1 MAQVQRLET
10 RLRTGGPVILDGV
23 IGTELERLG
32 ARMDQEIWCARA
44 LADSPDIV
52 HEVHRRYIDAGADVI
67 TTNSFSA
74 TREAMQRCGLGDD
87 FEDWNRRSAHIAC
100 EERDRSVRSGSIVVA
115 GSVSSY
121 GRFDG
126 LDIETMSGHFRAQGE
141 ILVEEGVDLLI
152 LETLGSTARTV
163 KAMVNATGDLGVPVW
178 VSLSCV
184 RARDTGTVMFGIE
197 ESHEAPDAVEIHGP
211 LGDAVEEIMSVGG
224 SAVLMMHSVR
234 DVTEDAVKVLRA
246 AYSGPV
252 GAYPN
257 AGYWTRPNWTFVD
270 QVTPEAYLA
279 DARRWVDAGAAIV
292 GGCCGV
298 GPEHIRALAEGLQD
312 GCRRRHA

>member
-1 MAQVQRLET
+1 MSQFQQLEA
-10 RLRTGGPVILDGV
+10 RLRTGGPVILDGA
-23 IGTELERLG
+23 IGSELERLG
-32 ARMDQEIWCARA
+32 ARMDQEVWCARA

-52 HEVHRRYIDAGADVI
+52 HQVHRRYIDAGADVI

-74 TREAMQRCGLGDD
+74 TREAMRRCGLGEH
-87 FEDWNRRSAHIAC
+87 FEDWKRRSVRVAR
-100 EERDRSVRSGSIVVA
+100 EERDRSERSGSVVVA

-126 LDIETMSGHFRAQGE
+126 LDFETMSGHFHAQGE

-163 KAMVNATGDLGVPVW
+163 KAMVKATSDLGVPIW

-184 RARDTGTVMFGIE
+184 RARDTGAVMFGIE
-197 ESHEAPDAVEIHGP
+197 ESRESPDAVEIHGP
-211 LGDAVEEIMSVGG
+211 LADAVHEIMSVGG

-270 QVTPEAYLA
+270 QVTPEEYLA
-279 DARRWVDAGAAIV
+279 DARRWVDAGASIV

-298 GPEHIRALAEGLQD
+298 GAEHIRALREGL
-312 GCRRRHA
+312 

>member
-1 MAQVQRLET
+1 MAQVQQLET
-10 RLRTGGPVILDGV
+10 RLATGGPVILDGA

-32 ARMDQEIWCARA
+32 ARMDQEVWCARA
-44 LADSPDIV
+44 LADCPDMV
-52 HEVHRRYIDAGADVI
+52 HQVHRRYIDAGADVI

-74 TREAMQRCGLGDD
+74 TREAMQGCGLGEH
-87 FEDWNRRSAHIAC
+87 FEDWNRRSVRIAR
-100 EERDRSVRSGSIVVA
+100 EERDRSERSGSIVVA

-121 GRFDG
+121 GRFDS
-126 LDIETMSGHFRAQGE
+126 LDIETISGHFRAQGE

-152 LETLGSTARTV
+152 LETLGSSARTV
-163 KAMVNATGDLGVPVW
+163 KAMVNATSNLGVPVW

-184 RARDTGTVMFGIE
+184 RARDTGAVMLGIE
-197 ESHEAPDAVEIHGP
+197 ESRESPDATQIYGP
-211 LGDAVEEIMSVGG
+211 LADAVREIMSVGG

-257 AGYWTRPNWTFVD
+257 AGYWARPNWTFVD
-270 QVTPEAYLA
+270 HVTPEAYLA

-298 GPEHIRALAEGLQD
+298 GVEHIRALAEGL
-312 GCRRRHA
+312 

>member
-10 RLRTGGPVILDGV
+10 RLQNGGPVILDGA

-32 ARMDQEIWCARA
+32 ARMDQEVWCARA
-44 LADSPDIV
+44 LADSPDMV
-52 HEVHRRYIDAGADVI
+52 HQVHRRYIDAGADVI

-74 TREAMQRCGLGDD
+74 TREAMRRCGLGDD
-87 FEDWNRRSAHIAC
+87 FEDWNRRSVRIAR
-100 EERDRSVRSGSIVVA
+100 EERDRSARSDSVVVA

-126 LDIETMSGHFRAQGE
+126 LDIETMTGHFRAQGE

-152 LETLGSTARTV
+152 LESLGSTVRTV
-163 KAMVNATGDLGVPVW
+163 KAMVKATSDLDVPVW

-184 RARDTGTVMFGIE
+184 RARDTGAVMFGIE
-197 ESHEAPDAVEIHGP
+197 ESHEAPDAAEIHGP
-211 LGDAVEEIMSVGG
+211 LADAVADIMSVGG

-234 DVTEDAVKVLRA
+234 DVTEDAVKILRA

-257 AGYWTRPNWTFVD
+257 AGYWTRPKWTFVD

-298 GPEHIRALAEGLQD
+298 GVEHIRALAEGL
-312 GCRRRHA
+312 